1 MHFGRKYFL
10 CVLKSSVGHFNN
22 CSNFFSSQVLR
33 PFHQRQLQVCRFSK
47 CFRNTCVVPGSH
59 QSVQSWRFFSYKD
72 LLKSEKAN
80 WRACSSN
87 YTDLTERIKRQLEAH
102 YEKYSSSSHSLVI
115 KLGEYVYF
123 EENGC
128 IFRSKLGEVDE
139 KNSEALLSTEALP
152 FHDSLIHRIRISPD
166 HKYMATGIKSANS
179 EECACVIVKLNVLP
193 KVECIIPNV
202 YSFEWATHEILFY
215 TIQKNLQCHDVYLSD
230 FSKKCSR
237 LVYKEQ
243 DARYFVDLYLT
254 KDKHFLTINSNSK
267 STSEVWLVDCFHPF
281 KSPILVQQRTEGV
294 VYHVEHRNNEL
305 FVLTTYGDPMGY
317 KLMKAPVG
325 SCGME
330 NWLSIYTVKEKTKL
344 VDLEMFKDHCVA
356 FLKFC
361 GQLYLDIIS
370 LVSNS
375 VHRIKLP
382 AWACSFELEPHPEYT
397 TSTCCFWL
405 LSPVQPPVCFAYSL
419 VENKIVEHTAQEVP
433 ITVNCHTIRLEA
445 KSKDE
450 TWVPITVFH
459 TANSIELCR
468 RPLLIHVYG
477 AYGIDLNMSFKAEN
491 LMLINDGWIL
501 AFCHVRGGGELG
513 LSWHKDG
520 CLKKK
525 HNGIQDL
532 QACIRLLHDLGY
544 SEPSHTAL
552 MSLSA
557 GGVLAGALYNN
568 DPHLIRAMVLQAP
581 FLDVL
586 NTMLDPHLPL
596 TIEEQE
602 EWGDPLTDE
611 TCKKYIKGYC
621 PYQNIRPQN
630 YPSLLITVSENDQ
643 RVPLA
648 GLLRYIC
655 KLRKAVQDHAQSS
668 SQNEKGPQA
677 PNIIL
682 DVRSGS
688 SHCAPSWEE
697 SFNQEAF
704 LISVKSPLQQ
714 LPFSKEN

>member
-1 MHFGRKYFL
+1 MHFRTKYFL
-10 CVLKSSVGHFNN
+10 CVLKTSIGHFNN
-22 CSNFFSSQVLR
+22 FPKCFFSPVQG
-33 PFHQRQLQVCRFSK
+33 PFCQRELHVCWFSK
-47 CFRNTCVVPGSH
+47 RFRNTYAVPGFRGGI
-59 QSVQSWRFFSYKD
+59 QPRRFFSYKD
-72 LLKSEKAN
+72 LLKSEQAN
-80 WRACSSN
+80 WKACSAN
-87 YTDLTERIKRQLEAH
+87 YTDLTERIKQRLEAH
-102 YEKYSSSSHSLVI
+102 YEKYSTSLHSLVV

-128 IFRSKLGEVDE
+128 IFRSKVGEIDE
-139 KNSEALLSTEALP
+139 KNSEPLLSAEALP
-152 FHDSLIHRIRISPD
+152 FHNSLIHRIRISPD
-166 HKYMATGIKSANS
+166 HKYLSVGIKSGNS
-179 EECACVIVKLNVLP
+179 EECACVIVKLNALP
-193 KVECIIPNV
+193 KVECIIPDV

-254 KDKHFLTINSNSK
+254 KDKRFLTINSNSK
-267 STSEVWLVDCFHPF
+267 STSEVWLVDCCYPL
-281 KSPILVQQRTEGV
+281 KTPLLVQERTEGV
-294 VYHVEHRNNEL
+294 IYHVEHRNNEL
-305 FVLTTYGDPMGY
+305 YILTTFGDPIGY

-325 SCGME
+325 SCGLE
-330 NWLSIYTVKEKTKL
+330 NWLLVYTVKEKTKL
-344 VDLEMFKDHCVA
+344 VDLEMFKDHCIV
-356 FLKFC
+356 FLKFS
-361 GQLYLDIIS
+361 GKLYLDVIS

-375 VHRIKLP
+375 IYRIKLP
-382 AWACSFELEPHPEYT
+382 AWACSFELEPRPEHT

-405 LSPVQPPVCFAYSL
+405 ISPVQPPVRFAYSL
-419 VENKIVEHTAQEVP
+419 ADNSLVEHTTQEAP

-445 KSKDE
+445 KSKDG

-459 TANSIELCR
+459 AANSIELCR

-491 LMLINDGWIL
+491 LMLIDDGWIL

-513 LSWHKDG
+513 LGWHKDG

-532 QACIRLLHDLGY
+532 QACIGLLNELGY
-544 SEPSHTAL
+544 SNPARTAL
-552 MSLSA
+552 RSLSA
-557 GGVLAGALYNN
+557 GGVIAGALYNT
-568 DPHLIRAMVLQAP
+568 DPHLIRAMALQAP

-586 NTMLDPHLPL
+586 NTMLNPHLPL

-602 EWGDPLTDE
+602 EWGNPLMDE
-611 TCKKYIKGYC
+611 TYKEYIKNYC

-630 YPSLLITVSENDQ
+630 YPSLFITVSENDQ

-655 KLRKAVQDHAQSS
+655 KLRKAVQDNAQL
-668 SQNEKGPQA
+668 NTRDEKELQP

-682 DVRSGS
+682 DVHSGG

-697 SFNQEAF
+697 SLNQVAAQLAF
-704 LISVKSPLQQ
+704 LYNELGLDKQ
-714 LPFSKEN
+714 E